1 MKLNYIIIKILLL
14 LVCFTG
20 SLSYATEVLLNAS
33 VTPEKGTVGVPLTY
47 ALTISGFDPASL
59 KIALPEK
66 KIVYP
71 EKKIEKAADKK
82 NTEDKSPDEFV
93 PLYIINSA
101 SRDESEVNGI
111 RQINIKMILSYYRP
125 GTYTLPEIKI
135 SGSDG
140 TAIGYKIP
148 SVIIEEFNKDGNLE
162 EIEPPVSL
170 SGNYTRIIWIIAAIL
185 VLSAALFFLYRYLK
199 KRKAPALVETPQIP
213 PIEIFLREVDSLKLK
228 ELIESGEINQY
239 VFAISIIFRRYLSSM
254 LVFDAAEM
262 TTDEIASKIK
272 KYMPNELYSVFG
284 EEIISNMR
292 LWDFSKF
299 AEFAPSRELLL
310 ENLEA
315 TISSAKRISGMK
327 GSENGTSG
335 I

>member
-1 MKLNYIIIKILLL
+1 MNSNSL
-14 LVCFTG
+14 LVKIFLILTCFTW
-20 SLSYATEVLLNAS
+20 SVTSASDVSLNAS
-33 VTPEKGTVGVPLTY
+33 VTPEKGTAGIPLTY
-47 ALTISGFDPASL
+47 TLTITGINSASL
-59 KIALPEK
+59 NITLPEK

-71 EKKIEKAADKK
+71 EKNIEKAAEKK

-135 SGSDG
+135 SGGDG

-148 SVIIEEFNKDGNLE
+148 SVLIEEINKDGKFE

-185 VLSAALFFLYRYLK
+185 VLSAALFFLNRYLK
-199 KRKAPALVETPQIP
+199 KRKKPAAVETPQIS
-213 PIEIFLREVDSLKLK
+213 PIEIFLSEVDSFKLK
-228 ELIESGEINQY
+228 ELIESGKINQY

-254 LVFDAAEM
+254 LMFDAAEM

-272 KYMPNELYSVFG
+272 KYMPNELYSIFG
-284 EEIISNMR
+284 DEIISNMR

-315 TISSAKRISGMK
+315 TISVAKRISGMER
-327 GSENGTSG
+327 SENGTPG